1 MKNILV
7 TIQDCEAT
15 TVISPIVEKTL
26 ELASFCSS
34 KVHIIH
40 VATPIGEPPHSIDR
54 SFFRHEVAGQLRYEH
69 KCLQRLSK
77 SIQDEGVDATA
88 LLVEGSIIKT
98 ILYESERLAVDLIII
113 GRHKH
118 GPLYSALLNGTEEG
132 LLAKC
137 SCPVMFVPV

>member
-7 TIQDCEAT
+7 TIQDCEAI

-34 KVHIIH
+34 KVHIMH
-40 VATPIGEPPHSIDR
+40 VVPTPGQPPYNIDR
-54 SFFRHEVAGQLRYEH
+54 GMFRHEVAGGLRHEH
-69 KCLQRLSK
+69 NCLQRLSK
-77 SIQDEGVDATA
+77 SMRDEGVDVSA
-88 LLVEGSIIKT
+88 LLVEGSVIKT

-137 SCPVMFVPV
+137 SCPVMFVPI